1 MLQPCTGI
9 KVRVPAHDHG
19 QARVRIDV
27 CVRGWAG
34 RWTCGWAGGVR
45 LPAHSLSLSVCVCV
59 CLVFLVFLYVSVCMC
74 VSLCVCVFTL

>member
-1 MLQPCTGI
+1 M
-9 KVRVPAHDHG
+9 RVPAHDHG

-45 LPAHSLSLSVCVCV
+45 LPAHSLCVCV
-59 CLVFLVFLYVSVCMC
+59 SGVSGVSVRLC
-74 VSLCVCVFTL
+74 VYVRVSVSVCVCVFTL